1 MSNFNIL
8 ALNTPFCV
16 ATLYTVVTM
25 ATTIMMIVTINTY
38 VKRNAK
44 QCVTVTIIKYYHIN
58 VTSKLL

>member
-8 ALNTPFCV
+8 ALNTPSCV

-25 ATTIMMIVTINTY
+25 ATIMMIVTINTY

-44 QCVTVTIIKYYHIN
+44 QCVTVTIIKYYQIN